1 MTDTTPSI
9 NDHDTAADPA
19 TSTPVGPTS
28 RRKFIGIIGAGTA
41 AAVAVP
47 GIASAQT
54 DEDAPPRPG
63 RDRRPG
69 GGRRPGRRGRGDGP
83 DNDNNNDD
91 DDPTPNGGGGNGG
104 NGGDGAD
111 RFSRMFDLPSFARP
125 SQELREALTEMG
137 RPGGMMDAND
147 PLDVGPIRLITE
159 PELSP
164 NNRDNPTNS
173 AGVTFM
179 GQFLDHD
186 ITRDAGSRLGRET
199 PVRRSTNL
207 RSARFDL
214 DSVYGGGPDESPQL
228 YDGFRLRIGHG
239 GQFEDLLRDD
249 EGAAI
254 LGDDRNDENLM
265 LAGLQCGFIMFH
277 NAVLEDISGRTP
289 TAQNFAD
296 AQQIVRHHYQWII
309 VNEVLPQFIG
319 QSMVDNIVQNGR
331 QIYRP
336 NVTRIPLEFQTAAY
350 RFGHS
355 MIRPSYRANMEG
367 DNGEPFFAFVFN
379 PDTFGDS
386 DPDDLTGRTTGE
398 RRFVGWQTFFDF
410 GDGEVKP
417 NKRIDTVM
425 STPLFQLPM
434 FTIPTA
440 RGEDVGPTSLAT
452 RNLLRHITWEIPS
465 GQRVADEMNVD
476 RLAAADLADVG
487 QLGANLDTSTPLF
500 FYILREADVIEDG
513 LHLGPVGGRMV
524 GEVFMGL
531 IENDPTSYLNAAG
544 DSAWRP
550 TLPQRDGS
558 TGSDFTMA
566 DLLTIA
572 GVDPDSRGQ

>member
-1 MTDTTPSI
+1 MTDL
-9 NDHDTAADPA
+9 
-19 TSTPVGPTS
+19 TSPTNSDNNPDAISVAPTS

-47 GIASAQT
+47 SIASAQT
-54 DEDAPPRPG
+54 DEDASPRPG
-63 RDRRPG
+63 RNRRPG
-69 GGRRPGRRGRGDGP
+69 GGRRPGRRGRGGGDGP
-83 DNDNNNDD
+83 DNDNDNDD
-91 DDPTPNGGGGNGG
+91 DRQPNRGGG
-104 NGGDGAD
+104 NGGDGPD
-111 RFSRMFDLPSFARP
+111 RFTRLFDLPSFARP

-147 PLDVGPIRLITE
+147 PLEVGPIRLITE

-164 NNRDNPTNS
+164 NNRDNPSNS

-186 ITRDAGSRLGRET
+186 ITRDADSRLGRPT

-207 RSARFDL
+207 RSAQFDL
-214 DSVYGGGPDESPQL
+214 DSVYGGGPDVSPDL
-228 YDGFRLRIGHG
+228 YDGFRLNIGHG
-239 GQFEDLLRDD
+239 GQFEDLYRDSD
-249 EGAAI
+249 GIAI
-254 LGDDRNDENLM
+254 LGDDRNDENVM
-265 LAGLQCGFIMFH
+265 LAGLQCAFIMFH
-277 NAVLEDISGRTP
+277 NAVLDDVSGRVP
-289 TAQNFAD
+289 TAENFAD

-309 VNEVLPQFIG
+309 VNEVLPQFVG

-336 NVTRIPLEFQTAAY
+336 NITRIPLEFQTSAY

-355 MIRPSYRANMEG
+355 MIRPSYRANLAG

-379 PDTFGDS
+379 PETFGQS
-386 DPDDLTGRTTGE
+386 DPDDLTGRTTGS

-425 STPLFQLPM
+425 STPLFQLPD
-434 FTIPTA
+434 FTIGTA

-465 GQRVADEMNVD
+465 GQRVADEMGVD
-476 RLAAADLADVG
+476 RLSAADLSDVG
-487 QLGANLDTSTPLF
+487 QFGANLDNSTPLF

-513 LHLGPVGGRMV
+513 LHLGPVGGRIV

-531 IENDPTSYLNAAG
+531 IENDPTSYLNVDG
-544 DSAWRP
+544 GAWRP

>member
-1 MTDTTPSI
+1 MTDNTSPT
-9 NDHDTAADPA
+9 NHDHNLDAIEAAS
-19 TSTPVGPTS
+19 TSVAPTS

-69 GGRRPGRRGRGDGP
+69 GGRRPGRRGRGDGDGP
-83 DNDNNNDD
+83 DNDGDGD
-91 DDPTPNGGGGNGG
+91 GDQQPNRGGG
-104 NGGDGAD
+104 NGGDGPD
-111 RFSRMFDLPSFARP
+111 RFSRLFDLPSFARP

-147 PLDVGPIRLITE
+147 PLEVGPIRLITE

-164 NNRDNPTNS
+164 NNRDNPSNS

-186 ITRDAGSRLGRET
+186 ITRDADSRLGRPT

-207 RSARFDL
+207 RSAQFDL
-214 DSVYGGGPDESPQL
+214 DSVYGGGPDVSPDL
-228 YDGFRLRIGHG
+228 YDGFRLNIGHG
-239 GQFEDLLRDD
+239 GQFEDLHRDSD
-249 EGAAI
+249 GIAI
-254 LGDDRNDENLM
+254 LGDDRNDENVM
-265 LAGLQCGFIMFH
+265 LAGLQCAFIMFH
-277 NAVLEDISGRTP
+277 NAVLDDVSGRVP
-289 TAQNFAD
+289 TAANFAD

-309 VNEVLPQFIG
+309 VNEVLPQFVG

-336 NVTRIPLEFQTAAY
+336 NITRIPLEFQTSAY

-355 MIRPSYRANMEG
+355 MIRPSYRANLAG

-379 PDTFGDS
+379 PETFGQS
-386 DPDDLTGRTTGE
+386 DPDDLTGRTTGS

-425 STPLFQLPM
+425 STPLFQLPD
-434 FTIPTA
+434 FTIGTA

-465 GQRVADEMNVD
+465 GQRVADEMGVD
-476 RLAAADLADVG
+476 RLSAADLSDVG
-487 QLGANLDTSTPLF
+487 QLGANLDSSTPLF

-513 LHLGPVGGRMV
+513 LHLGPVGGRIV

-531 IENDPTSYLNAAG
+531 IENDPTSYLNVDG
-544 DSAWRP
+544 GAWRP

-558 TGSDFTMA
+558 TGTDFTMA